1 MPGTEAT
8 IATDLVTHYSAQ
20 LATDLERNVEEQD
33 GIRAELEQLEARLSA
48 LRRNHAVLLTMRRA
62 LESDIPLQHP
72 SASPGGNPAGAA
84 PARRGGGGSKQG
96 VPTLVS
102 LIRAHLTERSGPRS
116 AGEVTETL
124 SEAHP
129 GRAIKITVVR
139 TTLEGLV
146 ARGEARRIKKGHSV
160 HYVAV

>member
-8 IATDLVTHYSAQ
+8 TTTDLVTHYSAQ
-20 LATDLERNVEEQD
+20 LASDLERNAEEQD

-48 LRRNHAVLLTMRRA
+48 LQHNHAVLMTMRQA
-62 LESDIPLQHP
+62 LENGIPLQHP
-72 SASPGGNPAGAA
+72 SAAPGGNMTGGA
-84 PARRGGGGSKQG
+84 PGRRGAGGPKQR

-102 LIRAHLTERSGPRS
+102 LIRAHLGERSGPCS
-116 AGEVTETL
+116 AGEVAATL

-129 GRAIKITVVR
+129 DRAIKTTVVR

-160 HYVAV
+160 HYVVA

>member
-8 IATDLVTHYSAQ
+8 TTTDLVTHYSAQ
-20 LATDLERNVEEQD
+20 LASDLERNSEEQD

-48 LRRNHAVLLTMRRA
+48 LRHNHAVLMTMRQA
-62 LESDIPLQHP
+62 LESGLPLQHP
-72 SASPGGNPAGAA
+72 SAAPGGTTTGGTPGSRGTDG
-84 PARRGGGGSKQG
+84 RRH

-102 LIRAHLTERSGPRS
+102 LIRAHLAERSGPCS
-116 AGEVTETL
+116 AGEVAATL

-129 GRAIKITVVR
+129 DRTIKTTVVR

-160 HYVAV
+160 HYVAA